1 MELVTLDLK
10 LQNLGALDKEDPFTG
25 VFFLIHSLFSNLKPR
40 QRKHR
45 LFRCSSGGVMAAQE
59 VLPTAR
65 CEFDSRPE
73 LHLDFSEKNHRPWI
87 RF

>member
-45 LFRCSSGGVMAAQE
+45 LFRCSSGRVMAAQE
-59 VLPTAR
+59 VLPAAR

-73 LHLDFSEKNHRPWI
+73 LHLDFSKKNHRP
-87 RF
+87 